1 MNVNDYHNRYQQ
13 TQPRS
18 YVGYRPVNTRTTM
31 NNSRYS
37 LFVPNHSS
45 HHHHHQHQ
53 RYYYPSQN
61 YYPNG
66 FNNVAGWHWFDAP
79 KRPLLPTQTS
89 SNYLADRA
97 KYIKYTAPNDYYYNY
112 CNSHLSASNSRM
124 DYYLIIILTVIITII
139 LIGFVVGIILA
150 IMVS

>member
-13 TQPRS
+13 NQPRS
-18 YVGYRPVNTRTTM
+18 YVGYRPFNSRTTM
-31 NNSRYS
+31 NNGRYS
-37 LFVPNHSS
+37 LFIPNH
-45 HHHHHQHQ
+45 QQ
-53 RYYYPSQN
+53 RFYYPSQN

-66 FNNVAGWHWFDAP
+66 FNNVAGWHWFDAS
-79 KRPLLPTQTS
+79 KRPLLPNQTS
-89 SNYLADRA
+89 NYFADRA
-97 KYIKYTAPNDYYYNY
+97 KYIKYTTPNDYYYNY
-112 CNSHLSASNSRM
+112 CNSHLTTTSRM